1 MIAINHKD
9 LLNTVQKE
17 SGQDI
22 LACYYCHK
30 CVVGCPVSKY
40 MDIPP
45 NAILRMIQYG
55 QKEKILKSATIWLC
69 TACETCGTRCPNNI
83 DIAKVM
89 DVLKQL
95 AIKEGVKSKE
105 KAVTI
110 MHKAFLAGIEKRG
123 RMHELSLIRDLK
135 LKSGG
140 LFKDIKLGIKMF
152 RLGKLSFFPE
162 KVGNIK
168 EIKEMFKKARRTK

>member
-1 MIAINHKD
+1 
-9 LLNTVQKE
+9 

-22 LACYYCHK
+22 QACYYCHK

-55 QKEKILKSATIWLC
+55 EKEKILKSATIWLC

-89 DVLKQL
+89 DVLKQM
-95 AIKEGVKSKE
+95 AVKEGVKGKE
-105 KAVTI
+105 KTIQI

-135 LKSGG
+135 LRSGG

-152 RLGKLSFFPE
+152 QLGKFSIFPE
-162 KVGNIK
+162 KVRNVK
-168 EIKEMFKKARRTK
+168 EIKKIFKKIRSIE